1 MRWGWQEVG
10 AATAGAVG
18 GVVVGVWLVSTIGYF
33 EAVATVGAAVGV
45 TAFLY
50 WWFNWRL
57 Q

>member
-1 MRWGWQEVG
+1 MKWGRREVG
-10 AATAGAVG
+10 AVTIGAIGGAGLA
-18 GVVVGVWLVSTIGYF
+18 VWLVCTIGYF
-33 EAVATVGAAVGV
+33 QAVATVAAAVGV